1 MPRKKVEQIPS
12 KTVKEYTFEERSNA
26 CEEGRLINDCLVL
39 RVTPSGFVA
48 MMQHVAIAQMTQPA
62 AMIDLRIYGKMVE

>member
-12 KTVKEYTFEERSNA
+12 KTVKEYTFEERSSA
-26 CEEGRLINDCLVL
+26 CEGRLINDCLVL
-39 RVTPSGFVA
+39 RVTPSSFVT
-48 MMQHVAIAQMTQPA
+48 MMQHVAIAQMAQPV